1 MGPQWCGMEFDG
13 GDHYDAGMAS
23 VPPVCFNRSMAR
35 PPRGITV
42 ILLSAL
48 TFVPACSNKLETGY
62 EPRTIG
68 SNEVERRG
76 YYAAPF
82 SKEAREARQKAD
94 YDPDVRR
101 PRPGY

>member
-1 MGPQWCGMEFDG
+1 MKTVRATSWFNFPQLPIS
-13 GDHYDAGMAS
+13 YDYPRRRKVPLRRIALIIVSITGALAG
-23 VPPVCFNRSMAR
+23 
-35 PPRGITV
+35 
-42 ILLSAL
+42 
-48 TFVPACSNKLETGY
+48 CSNKLETGY

-94 YDPDVRR
+94 ADPDVRR
-101 PRPGY
+101 PQPGY